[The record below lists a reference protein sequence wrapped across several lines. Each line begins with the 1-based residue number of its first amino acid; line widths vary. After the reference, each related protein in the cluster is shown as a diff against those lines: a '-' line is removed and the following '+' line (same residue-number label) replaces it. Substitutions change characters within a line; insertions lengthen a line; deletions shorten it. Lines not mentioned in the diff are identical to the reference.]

1 MADADTL
8 SIAPAQSMP
17 VADTADTVGA
27 GDAFASVLLL
37 GLLLDWP
44 MQQTLQRAQA
54 FASAIVGVR
63 GATVS
68 DAGFYERI
76 CVDWELLCG

>member
-1 MADADTL
+1 
-8 SIAPAQSMP
+8 
-17 VADTADTVGA
+17 
-27 GDAFASVLLL
+27 
-37 GLLLDWP
+37 

-68 DAGFYERI
+68 DAGFYQQI
-76 CVDWELLCG
+76 CADWELL

>member
-1 MADADTL
+1 MATADTL
-8 SIAPAQSMP
+8 SIAPVQSTP
-17 VADTADTVGA
+17 VTDTVGA

-37 GLLLDWP
+37 GLLREWP
-44 MQQTLQRAQA
+44 MQQTLQRAQS

-68 DAGFYERI
+68 DAGFYQRI
-76 CVDWELLCG
+76 CADWELLCG